1 MRVIGI
7 TGGVG
12 AGKSELLSYVEKNY
26 NCQVILA
33 DQVAH
38 LLQRK
43 GEACYDALVE
53 LLGRDCLDGDGSIDK
68 KKMAERIFAD
78 LALLQKVNEV
88 VHPAVKEWI
97 LLQINKAKRE
107 GVLDFLFIEAA
118 LLIENGYENI
128 ADELW
133 YIHADK
139 EIRKERLRTSRAYS
153 DQKIE
158 QIMASQ
164 LSEDIFRSHCKVVI
178 DNGGTLEAACNQ
190 IHEKL
195 EDYLWQKK

>member
-12 AGKSELLSYVEKNY
+12 AGKSELLSYVKKNF

-43 GEACYDALVE
+43 GEACYDALV
-53 LLGRDCLDGDGSIDK
+53 GVIGSDCLDGDGSIDK
-68 KKMAERIFAD
+68 KKMAEKIFAD
-78 LALLQKVNEV
+78 SALLQKINAI
-88 VHPAVKEWI
+88 VHPAVEEWI
-97 LLQINKAKRE
+97 LLQIDKAKKE
-107 GVLDFLFIEAA
+107 DILDFLFIEAA

-133 YIHADK
+133 YIYAD
-139 EIRKERLRTSRAYS
+139 EEVRKERLRTSREYS

-164 LSEDIFRSHCKVVI
+164 LSEDTFRDHCTVVI
-178 DNGGTLEAACNQ
+178 DNGGTLDDACKQ

>member
-1 MRVIGI
+1 MKVIGI

-43 GEACYDALVE
+43 GEVCYDALVE
-53 LLGRDCLDGDGSIDK
+53 VLGRDCLNEDGSIDK

-78 LALLQKVNEV
+78 PALLQKVNAI

-97 LLQINKAKRE
+97 LLQIDAEKRE
-107 GVLDFLFIEAA
+107 GRLDFLFIEAA

-139 EIRKERLRTSRAYS
+139 KIRKERLQSSRAYS
-153 DQKIE
+153 KQKIE
-158 QIMASQ
+158 QIMARQ
-164 LSEDIFRSHCKVVI
+164 LSEDKFRSHCTVVI

>member
-12 AGKSELLSYVEKNY
+12 AGKSELLSYVEKNF
-26 NCQVILA
+26 NCRVILA

-38 LLQRK
+38 LLQGK

-53 LLGRDCLDGDGSIDK
+53 VLGRDCLGRDGSIDK
-68 KKMAERIFAD
+68 KKMAEKIFTD
-78 LALLQKVNEV
+78 SALLQKVNAI

-97 LLQINKAKRE
+97 LSQIDKVKKE
-107 GVLDFLFIEAA
+107 DILDFLFIEAA

-139 EIRKERLRTSRAYS
+139 EIREERLQTSRAYS
-153 DQKIE
+153 NQKIE

-164 LSEDIFRSHCKVVI
+164 LSEDVFRNHCTVVI

>member
-12 AGKSELLSYVEKNY
+12 AGKSEILSYVEKNY

-38 LLQRK
+38 FLQRK

-53 LLGRDCLDGDGSIDK
+53 VLGRDCLGGDGSIDK

-78 LALLQKVNEV
+78 SSLLQKVNEV

-97 LLQINKAKRE
+97 LSQIDKAKKE
-107 GVLDFLFIEAA
+107 DILDFLFIEAA

-153 DQKIE
+153 DRKIE

-164 LSEDIFRSHCKVVI
+164 LSEDMFRSHCTVVI
-178 DNGGTLEAACNQ
+178 DNGGTLEAACKQ

>member
-1 MRVIGI
+1 MRIIGI

-53 LLGRDCLDGDGSIDK
+53 VLGRDCLRGDGSINK

-78 LALLQKVNEV
+78 SALLQKVNEV

-97 LLQINKAKRE
+97 LSQIDKAKRE
-107 GVLDFLFIEAA
+107 GILDFLFIEAA

-133 YIHADK
+133 YIYADK
-139 EIRKERLRTSRAYS
+139 EIRRERLRISRAYS

-164 LSEDIFRSHCKVVI
+164 LSEDRFRSHCTVEI
-178 DNGGTLEAACNQ
+178 DNGGTLEDACNQ